1 MELAKFMASS
11 TGRIVRIVAG
21 LILMALG
28 IWVVDSTLWQWVLII
43 VGLVPIAAGLFDFC
57 LLAALFGAPLS
68 GEELRRS

>member
-28 IWVVDSTLWQWVLII
+28 IWVVESTLWQWVLII